1 MTKGNKLPNL
11 QIRIPTFAAMRIFVT
26 GEENRIAEFKA
37 RIGDNAE
44 AEYAVYGTEEAE
56 TAELEDYD
64 AIFDLNLDDSP
75 DNLDRY
81 AHLGGKPVIGCA
93 VKSQLAEMAYFQ
105 EGSVA
110 CTLVG
115 INALP
120 TFLNR
125 EKAEVSLYNKAEQS
139 KIEGLFKYLN
149 WPAHIVEDRVGMVT
163 PRIVLMIINEA
174 HYTLQEGTATATDI
188 DASMKL
194 GTNYPLGPFEWL
206 NKIGIQDVYE
216 TLDAIYQDTR
226 DERYKICPLLKTAY
240 LRNK

>member
-1 MTKGNKLPNL
+1 
-11 QIRIPTFAAMRIFVT
+11 MRIFVT

-37 RIGDNAE
+37 RIGDNAQ
-44 AEYAVYGTEEAE
+44 ADYAVYGTEEAE
-56 TAELEDYD
+56 SAELQEYD

-81 AHLGGKPVIGCA
+81 AELAIPVIGCS

-105 EGSVA
+105 EGGLQ
-110 CTLVG
+110 CTFAG

-125 EKAEVSLYNKAEQS
+125 EKAEISLYNKADQA
-139 KIEGLFKYLN
+139 KLEGFFKYLN
-149 WPAHIVEDRVGMVT
+149 WPAHVVEDRVGMVT

-174 HYTLQEGTATATDI
+174 HYTLQEGTATAADI

-194 GTNYPLGPFEWL
+194 GTNYPMGPFEWL

-216 TLDAIYQDTR
+216 TLDALYQDTR

-240 LRNK
+240 LRAGNE